1 MGAFTLAQVGW
12 RTGTPKYTVGIDV
25 DDEIC
30 VSVDVSIQL
39 GDLLPKVVIGKL
51 RAISYMSWCHF
62 CQPKSLPTAF
72 WDDHDYVADPVTVF
86 GDRP

>member
-1 MGAFTLAQVGW
+1 MGALTLAQVEW

-30 VSVDVSIQL
+30 VSVGVSIQL

-51 RAISYMSWCHF
+51 RAILYMCWCHF
-62 CQPKSLPTAF
+62 CQPKPLPTVF
-72 WDDHDYVADPVTVF
+72 WHNHHHVAEPVAVF
-86 GDRP
+86 GDRS